1 MERNW
6 NAGQASGL
14 AKMIEHSRNRAR
26 NAQEAP
32 EAERGRA
39 GRPKGRRLVHEALH
53 AALMGFAKA

>member
-14 AKMIEHSRNRAR
+14 AKMIEHSRNRSR
-26 NAQEAP
+26 NAQETPATEP
-32 EAERGRA
+32 GRA
-39 GRPKGRRLVHEALH
+39 GRPKARTMQHEALH